1 MLTFHLTGAALATS
15 CMFVLAQEKIATQ
28 TVPVQMTVTVEPRHD
43 KETPVLNREDVMV
56 FQKKE
61 RLRVTNLVPC
71 RAENAALELFVLVD
85 DASGW
90 SLGSQLNDL
99 RQFIETQPPTT
110 AIGIGYMRN
119 ATVDVLQ
126 DPTTDHAK
134 AAQAL
139 RLPFGSGGVM
149 PSPFLSLSD
158 LIKRWPASRARHEVL
173 LVTSGIDPL
182 GGGTANPYLDSAIEH
197 AQRAGINCLRDLHT

>member
-1 MLTFHLTGAALATS
+1 
-15 CMFVLAQEKIATQ
+15 
-28 TVPVQMTVTVEPRHD
+28 
-43 KETPVLNREDVMV
+43 
-56 FQKKE
+56 
-61 RLRVTNLVPC
+61 
-71 RAENAALELFVLVD
+71 
-85 DASGW
+85 
-90 SLGSQLNDL
+90 LNDL